1 MVKYSSEDGV
11 SAWIV
16 VQMHN
21 EWIRAPLNDEIWLL
35 WLLAI
40 GRTNFSL
47 VELLAIHDYELLQ
60 YIL

>member
-21 EWIRAPLNDEIWLL
+21 ERIRAPLNDEIWLL